1 MTAILPDTDL
11 PALPESQD
19 EASLVAFADRLLRE
33 IGDIQR
39 ELAANQAACKAEVA
53 RVTGGWD
60 DVNLAIM
67 RREARLYSYLE
78 TVAAQIPMRG
88 KKSRTLGGGV
98 IGWRQSNA
106 RLEVVDEAKVRA
118 WVIVNCTQA
127 ERLAILEPI
136 TTEKLRKT
144 ALNELALTTGE
155 IPDGAELKPAADVF
169 YVKATEPH
177 E

>member
-11 PALPESQD
+11 PALPETQD
-19 EASLVAFADRLLRE
+19 EASLVAFADRLLRD
-33 IGDIQR
+33 IGDLQR
-39 ELAANQAACKAEVA
+39 ERAANEAACKAEVA
-53 RVTGGWD
+53 RVVNGWT
-60 DVNLAIM
+60 DVNAALQ
-67 RREARLYSYLE
+67 RREERLTAYAESI
-78 TVAAQIPMRG
+78 AAQIPMRG
-88 KKSRTLGGGV
+88 KKSRTFGSGV

-106 RLEVVDEAKVRA
+106 RLEIMDEAKVRA

-177 E
+177 A